1 MCLYSMGC
9 WINDPF
15 MDTDLINLDYHLYY
29 NYHHSGT
36 VTFQPLVAY
45 YFEKYF
51 TLNKVNTKK

>member
-1 MCLYSMGC
+1 MGC